1 MVSKTPLAISVTMEG
16 RKIRDIVAV
25 QGTEKKKNHIIQ
37 LAYLTVQGESDR
49 DPKS

>member
-25 QGTEKKKNHIIQ
+25 QGTEKKKI
-37 LAYLTVQGESDR
+37 T
-49 DPKS
+49 